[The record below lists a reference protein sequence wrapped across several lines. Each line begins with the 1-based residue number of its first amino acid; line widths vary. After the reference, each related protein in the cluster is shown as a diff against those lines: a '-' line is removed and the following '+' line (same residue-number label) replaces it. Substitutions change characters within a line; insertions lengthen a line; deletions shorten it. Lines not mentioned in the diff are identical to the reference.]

1 MSYKH
6 ILLSVA
12 LNKDSYKTLEKAADL
27 AKLNNAK
34 LSLIHIDLDIPH
46 TYEGMLGSDYKEQE
60 SIVREE
66 SITSMKRLIDSL
78 DIDVA
83 HHYPIQKQ
91 VINAGDLDNEILD
104 YIDKHDIDLLIM
116 GHHKSNFL
124 SQFFISPTEPVIRNM
139 PCDLMFI
146 KLDN

>member
-6 ILLSVA
+6 ILLSIA
-12 LNKDSYKTLEKAADL
+12 LNNDSIKILEKAADV
-27 AKLNNAK
+27 AKQNRAK

-46 TYEGMLGSDYKEQE
+46 TYEGMLGADYQKQE
-60 SIVREE
+60 SIIREE
-66 SITSMKRLIDSL
+66 SITSMKRLL
-78 DIDVA
+78 NALEIDVV
-83 HHYPIQKQ
+83 HHYPVQNQ
-91 VINAGDLDNEILD
+91 VITSGDLDNEILD
-104 YIDKHDIDLLIM
+104 YIDNHDIDLLIM

-124 SQFFISPTEPVIRNM
+124 SQFMISPTEPVIRNM